1 MPKILIA
8 NKDGVETV
16 HAIGLIVIFGDD
28 PRFDFVSLRLDEYQ
42 DGVELF
48 VWTHESDY
56 RIDIHPSKK
65 LSAATR
71 IALLVGDCSRAKRPV
86 VKCTQ

>member
-16 HAIGLIVIFGDD
+16 HATSLIVIFGDD

-42 DGVELF
+42 DGVELS
-48 VWTHESDY
+48 VWTHE
-56 RIDIHPSKK
+56 
-65 LSAATR
+65 
-71 IALLVGDCSRAKRPV
+71 
-86 VKCTQ
+86 